1 MFTKSKYNINN
12 VVYFDK
18 FLIIMYTKCIHF
30 KKGDTMAKK
39 INNDFLDNITFDENI
54 SNSLKINKE
63 SKDETKIFEKFLS
76 QKLVKEKEK
85 RLTIHLSSYQSIE
98 NMLAEMQKQGL
109 KVTRSTIYRNAVMEI
124 YKNWNKEK
132 RR

>member
-1 MFTKSKYNINN
+1 
-12 VVYFDK
+12 
-18 FLIIMYTKCIHF
+18 
-30 KKGDTMAKK
+30 MAKK

>member
-1 MFTKSKYNINN
+1 
-12 VVYFDK
+12 
-18 FLIIMYTKCIHF
+18 
-30 KKGDTMAKK
+30 MAKK

-54 SNSLKINKE
+54 SNSLKVNKE
-63 SKDETKIFEKFLS
+63 SKDETKIFQKFLS

-132 RR
+132 

>member
-1 MFTKSKYNINN
+1 
-12 VVYFDK
+12 
-18 FLIIMYTKCIHF
+18 
-30 KKGDTMAKK
+30 MAKK
-39 INNDFLDNITFDENI
+39 INNAFLDNITFDENI
-54 SNSLKINKE
+54 SNSLKVNKDN
-63 SKDETKIFEKFLS
+63 KDETKIFEKFLS

-98 NMLAEMQKQGL
+98 NMLAEMQNQGL

-132 RR
+132 

>member
-1 MFTKSKYNINN
+1 
-12 VVYFDK
+12 
-18 FLIIMYTKCIHF
+18 
-30 KKGDTMAKK
+30 MARK

-54 SNSLKINKE
+54 SNSLKVNKE
-63 SKDETKIFEKFLS
+63 SKNETKIFEKFLS

-124 YKNWNKEK
+124 YKNWNKG
-132 RR
+132 

>member
-1 MFTKSKYNINN
+1 
-12 VVYFDK
+12 
-18 FLIIMYTKCIHF
+18 
-30 KKGDTMAKK
+30 MAKK

-54 SNSLKINKE
+54 SNSLKVNKE
-63 SKDETKIFEKFLS
+63 SKDETKIFDKFLS

-109 KVTRSTIYRNAVMEI
+109 KVARSTIYRNAVMEI
-124 YKNWNKEK
+124 YKNWNKGK
-132 RR
+132 